1 MYGVLAFFSFRAL
14 ATLSRGGV
22 FTAVFMSVFFMVSFF
37 RYATPSAKAK
47 GTAKVI
53 AIGISAIA
61 VWSITLIATNN
72 MLYNKY
78 TDRNASGKKQGDI
91 TTGRVEIAKTEF
103 EAFEQNPIFGIGV
116 GMGKFFRAKTE
127 GIRAASHNEVTRL
140 VSEHGLWVF

>member
-1 MYGVLAFFSFRAL
+1 MLAFFSFRAL